1 MAAGGRTPGADG
13 RKLRVAQPIGMVRKT
28 YLSLSPSTH
37 RPLLLVLSF
46 HPGRF
51 GLGNG
56 SSSSF
61 SCCADGWIQA
71 RLLHV
76 MF

>member
-28 YLSLSPSTH
+28 YLSTPPSTL
-37 RPLLLVLSF
+37 RPSLLVPGF

-51 GLGNG
+51 GPGNG
-56 SSSSF
+56 SSSS
-61 SCCADGWIQA
+61 SNCCAGGWTQG
-71 RLLHV
+71 RLLPE